1 MTLAGWT
8 CPDCGRLFGRTRQGH
23 ECAPAMS
30 LDEYLATGPPHEAP
44 IVDAVLAA
52 LADLDV
58 HVEPVSVGVLLKR
71 PRMFAQLRPMARWE
85 AVSFVLGRT
94 VHSPRISRKVLDTGS
109 GRYHVVNVRTPA
121 EVDDQL
127 VSWLVEAYVHA
138 AR

>member
-1 MTLAGWT
+1 VTLAGWT

-30 LDEYLATGPPHEAP
+30 LDEYLATGPPHEA
-44 IVDAVLAA
+44 
-52 LADLDV
+52 
-58 HVEPVSVGVLLKR
+58 PVSVGVLLKR